1 MPNLCTPQ
9 ASTPMHWIVIPSSC
23 LSLLDCKLQESRAHV
38 WLVQGG
44 FPSPRIDPL
53 LSASQRGC
61 DGETLGK
68 PSLCACVWLLMRG
81 GRSSCQLGASWLSS
95 TEVKPVS
102 WTDSLLQGRRADQV
116 LRQMEPRLVLIYPK
130 VSPPMRRVER
140 TTSPSVLSNHRFFF
154 KKIFLGLLVSH
165 LKMKNNV

>member
-1 MPNLCTPQ
+1 MACPVRCVYLPLLVPALHSVPCQ
-9 ASTPMHWIVIPSSC
+9 ALPVYSFG
-23 LSLLDCKLQESRAHV
+23 LDRDQRCAC
-38 WLVQGG
+38 GG
-44 FPSPRIDPL
+44 LPCMVRDPL

-81 GRSSCQLGASWLSS
+81 GRSSCQLEASWLSS

-140 TTSPSVLSNHRFFF
+140 TTSPSVLSNHRLFF